1 MAGSRVGVTV
11 GRAMPNVTIVA
22 AKVGMSGIGSQVKIT
37 QMAEASNQEGNNGKD
52 QAENKTAQ
60 IDTV

>member
-1 MAGSRVGVTV
+1 
-11 GRAMPNVTIVA
+11 MPNVTIVT
-22 AKVGMSGIGSQVKIT
+22 AKVGMSGVGSQVEIT
-37 QMAEASNQEGNNGKD
+37 EMAEAADQEGNNGKD